1 MKNKK
6 KEVLIRLEDLLY
18 QVKLSEDNDKIKHN
32 TLYSH
37 KPQYQQIG

>member
-1 MKNKK
+1 MKSKK

-32 TLYSH
+32 TLYSR
-37 KPQYQQIG
+37 KPQYQQIE